1 MKMNNL
7 IKIENGQ
14 LAVET
19 IDFIRETEK
28 KMKDLKK
35 QYDEFKAELLN
46 AMENNGIKKFESDS
60 LTITY
65 VEAREDEKF
74 DKDKFKE
81 DMPELYDEYIKFSP
95 VKSNIRIKVK

>member
-1 MKMNNL
+1 MNNL

-35 QYDEFKAELLN
+35 QYDDFKAELLN
-46 AMENNGIKKFESDS
+46 AMESNGIKKFESET

-81 DMPELYDEYIKFSP
+81 DMPELYDEYVKFSP
-95 VKSNIRIKVK
+95 VKSSIRIKVK

>member
-19 IDFIRETEK
+19 IDFIRTLETQ
-28 KMKDLKK
+28 MKDLKK
-35 QYDEFKAELLN
+35 KYDEFKAELLN
-46 AMENNGIKKFESDS
+46 AMESNEIKKFESES

-81 DMPELYDEYIKFSP
+81 DMPELYDEYVKFSK
-95 VKSNIRIKVK
+95 VKSSIRIKVK